1 MEDALAGARDIA
13 AETIS
18 DHAEVR
24 ASTRRKAMQF
34 GMLASEKIE
43 DAKDEKTVYETYYDF
58 NAQVNRLRP
67 HQVLAINRGET
78 EKVLRVKVTLE
89 EKDWK
94 SSIVDYFRPDMRS
107 PFCSELELAS
117 YDAAERLLLPAI
129 ERDVRRELTV
139 AARNACHQGLCRQPQ
154 GTAGAASAGGADRAR
169 AGPGLPHRHQAGG
182 G

>member
-1 MEDALAGARDIA
+1 MEEALAGARDIV

-34 GMLASEKIE
+34 GILASEKIE
-43 DAKDEKTVYETYYDF
+43 DAKDEKTVYETYYAF
-58 NAQVNRLRP
+58 SAQVNRMRP
-67 HQVLAINRGET
+67 HQVLAVNRGEN

-89 EKDWK
+89 EKEWK
-94 SSIVDYFRPDMRS
+94 NSMVDHFRPDMRS
-107 PFCSELELAS
+107 PFCNELELAL
-117 YDAAERLLLPAI
+117 YDAAERLLLPSI

-139 AARNACHQGLCRQPQ
+139 AGGNARHQGVCRQPQ
-154 GTAGAASAGGADRAR
+154 GAAGSASAGRAHR
-169 AGPGLPHRHQAGG
+169 AWAGSGLPHRHQTGG